1 MTFAAST
8 LMLVR
13 EGWLH
18 SATEVPTA
26 NEFGFINV
34 DPTPWWEELF
44 PFVVLGLIMLPV
56 ALVVVWLLHRI
67 RLDRFLLTNSTIAA
81 ALSVISF
88 LMLRTFNMLVFQ
100 SRSFQEALSE
110 AIQFDGEF
118 RAIIATIFIVGSI
131 GSFIFG
137 WWLRWKRASLEFWG
151 GAETFK

>member
-67 RLDRFLLTNSTIAA
+67 RLDRFLLTNSTVAA
-81 ALSVISF
+81 ALSVMSF
-88 LMLRTFNMLVFQ
+88 LMVRTFNMLVFQ
-100 SRSFQEALSE
+100 SMSPQEALSE
-110 AIQFDGEF
+110 AIQFDGEY
-118 RAIIATIFIVGSI
+118 RAINATIFIVGSV
-131 GSFIFG
+131 GSLFFG
-137 WWLRWKRASLEFWG
+137 WWLKRKRTSLEYRG
-151 GAETFK
+151 GAETFE